1 MKSFKPFSALT
12 YRNFRLFWFGQMI
25 SLSGTWMHSAAQGWL
40 VFKLTNSPFYL
51 GLAGSALSM
60 PILLFT
66 MAGGVAA
73 DRFFK
78 RNIILTAQIIL
89 MFLTLLL
96 AIMVSTGI
104 VTVWHV
110 LVISFLIGT
119 ANSFEI
125 PARQSFFVEIVGK
138 ENLMNA
144 IALNS
149 AAFHGARMIGPT
161 IAGIIMGFFG
171 LSACFYLNSLSFLA
185 TITGLLKMRFKPEE
199 IKTTP
204 GAGLK
209 KDFNEG
215 LRYIF
220 NDPKVYTLIL
230 SSGIISFFGFP
241 YATFLPVYARDILKT
256 GATGLGILMGSAGAG
271 AFVGAITLTIRG
283 DFSNKGI
290 LLTVSSIAFS
300 IALLVFSISA
310 TSWLSY
316 LMLFLVGFCAISQVA
331 TANSMLQLAVPDKL
345 RGRVMSSFTT
355 VFLGMTTIGNFSLGS
370 LAYYAGT
377 KYALMTGAC
386 LCLFGSLLLILTRPE
401 ILKIKMSADE

>member
-1 MKSFKPFSALT
+1 MKTFQPFSALT
-12 YRNFRLFWFGQMI
+12 YRNFRLFWFGQII

-51 GLAGSALSM
+51 GLVGSAMSL
-60 PILLFT
+60 PVLLFT

-78 RNIILTAQIIL
+78 RDIILAAQIIL
-89 MFLTLLL
+89 MFLTLSL

-119 ANSFEI
+119 TNSFEI
-125 PARQSFFVEIVGK
+125 PARQSFFVEMVGK

-149 AAFHGARMIGPT
+149 AAFHGARMLGPT
-161 IAGIIMGFFG
+161 IAGIIMGFLG

-185 TITGLLKMRFKPEE
+185 TITGLLRMRFKPEE
-199 IKTTP
+199 IKTSP
-204 GAGLK
+204 GSGIKKEFKEGLK
-209 KDFNEG
+209 
-215 LRYIF
+215 YIF
-220 NDPKVYTLIL
+220 NDPKIYTLIL

-256 GATGLGILMGSAGAG
+256 GAPGLGILMGSAGAG

-290 LLTVSSIAFS
+290 LLTVSGIAFS
-300 IALLVFSISA
+300 IALLVFSISVTA
-310 TSWLSY
+310 WLSY
-316 LMLFLVGFCAISQVA
+316 LMLFLVGFGAINQVA

-355 VFLGMTTIGNFSLGS
+355 VFLGMTTIGNLSLGS
-370 LAYYAGT
+370 LAYYIGT
-377 KYALMTGAC
+377 KYALMTGAS
-386 LCLFGSLLLILTRPE
+386 LCLFGSLLLILKRPE
-401 ILKIKMSADE
+401 ILRITMHTDE

>member
-125 PARQSFFVEIVGK
+125 PARQSFFVEMVGR

-149 AAFHGARMIGPT
+149 AAFHAARMIGPT
-161 IAGIIMGFFG
+161 IAGVIMGFFG

-271 AFVGAITLTIRG
+271 AFVGAITLIIRG

-310 TSWLSY
+310 TAWLSY

-401 ILKIKMSADE
+401 ILKIKMRADE